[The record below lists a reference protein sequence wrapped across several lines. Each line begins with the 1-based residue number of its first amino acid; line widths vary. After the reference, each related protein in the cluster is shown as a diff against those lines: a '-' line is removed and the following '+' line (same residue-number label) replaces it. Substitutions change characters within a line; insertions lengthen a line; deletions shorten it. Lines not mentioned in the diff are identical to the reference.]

1 MKNIIRIYFL
11 ALSCLFLCKKNGD
24 STIISVAK
32 TKVDTII
39 TNSTTILVAPNE
51 NEIEEIKKKQGEDNF
66 YTIADDANYYISEI
80 INESKGGIHKTQQQK
95 ISFSKEHFI
104 YNKNEAD
111 GQWQIL
117 EYKIGNKPK
126 IYSLVS
132 YYSRIS
138 TIDKKI
144 NDTDNI
150 DTLYE
155 PNESLFFDN
164 DNINDDVK
172 ILAKPNNEML
182 NFELSFH
189 LSTFNKTIKAP
200 VLNNSILYNNDYSVY
215 YVSDPIIKGKIVELR
230 VEYADQTTKP
240 DISGDKKNI
249 IEKIKFRFNDKSK
262 KVQIIGYDLS
272 YKKQNK
278 SSYSKSFNFIT
289 GKFYCSIN
297 LNGEKKETSGQ
308 ALELQNV
315 YIEKWKPDFLNKLLL
330 YGNEIQ

>member
-1 MKNIIRIYFL
+1 MT
-11 ALSCLFLCKKNGD
+11 LSCLFLCKKNGD

-172 ILAKPNNEML
+172 ILAKPDNEML

-189 LSTFNKTIKAP
+189 LSTLNETIEAP

-230 VEYADQTTKP
+230 VEYAD
-240 DISGDKKNI
+240 
-249 IEKIKFRFNDKSK
+249 
-262 KVQIIGYDLS
+262 
-272 YKKQNK
+272 
-278 SSYSKSFNFIT
+278 
-289 GKFYCSIN
+289 
-297 LNGEKKETSGQ
+297 
-308 ALELQNV
+308 
-315 YIEKWKPDFLNKLLL
+315 
-330 YGNEIQ
+330 